1 VLRTRREGDRW
12 NLQTALIH
20 LKHPQTGRKV
30 RLMAMIHIGEPR
42 FYMRVNEV
50 IAEHD
55 GLVLFEG
62 VGQLTEEEIASL
74 SDEERRV
81 YEAIAPLHD
90 AYRKLAAA
98 LDLVAQPDALTKP
111 QANWRRADLPLK
123 RLLHVWA
130 ERRLPLLP
138 AMDMA
143 GRALEGAIFKRA
155 TRLLLLQEPFI
166 LSAFKVV
173 RGWSP
178 QLGRLSRLLVDERN
192 EAAIA
197 VFDDTAAE
205 QDILLLYGAGHVPG
219 LLVALERRG
228 YREVARDWFTAHT
241 ERIALT
247 DLFDVAAG
255 AWQWASGRPS
265 NGSRRTGPPSGHG
278 RGARRTPEGT

>member
-1 VLRTRREGDRW
+1 MLRTRREGDRW
-12 NLQTALIH
+12 NMQTALIH
-20 LKHPQTGRKV
+20 LRHPQTGRAV
-30 RLMAMIHIGEPR
+30 RLMSMIHIGEPR
-42 FYMRVNEV
+42 FSMRFNEV
-50 IAEHD
+50 IAEHE

-62 VGQLTEEEIASL
+62 VGQLTEEELASL
-74 SDEERRV
+74 SAEERRV
-81 YEAIAPLHD
+81 YDGIAPLHD

-111 QANWRRADLPLK
+111 GPNWLRADLPLK

-143 GRALEGAIFKRA
+143 GRALEGALFKRA
-155 TRLLLLQEPFI
+155 TRFLLLQEPFI
-166 LSAFKVV
+166 LSAFRLL

-178 QLGRLSRLLVDERN
+178 QLSRLSRLLVDERN

-197 VFDDTAAE
+197 VFDETPPE
-205 QDILLLYGAGHVPG
+205 QDILFLYGAGHVPG

-228 YREVARDWFTAHT
+228 YREMARDWFTAHS

-247 DLFDVAAG
+247 DLFDVASG
-255 AWQWASGRPS
+255 AWQWAAGRTA
-265 NGSRRTGPPSGHG
+265 NGTRRTGSAAG
-278 RGARRTPEGT
+278 RRHGARRTHEGT